1 MSTSR
6 TRRCG
11 DPTGEGGGVVSAGE
25 AVSVASAGGAG
36 GVASAGVA
44 GGVGGGTGER
54 RCERGRRRVASSCV
68 GERRCEV
75 GDGCVCGVSVW
86 RV

>member
-1 MSTSR
+1 VSAGEAVGVANAAVWR
-6 TRRCG
+6 
-11 DPTGEGGGVVSAGE
+11 PTGEGGGVVSAGE
-25 AVSVASAGGAG
+25 AISVAS
-36 GVASAGVA
+36 VGVA

-68 GERRCEV
+68 GERRCEL

>member
-1 MSTSR
+1 M
-6 TRRCG
+6 
-11 DPTGEGGGVVSAGE
+11 GEGGGVVSACE

-44 GGVGGGTGER
+44 GGVGEGTGER
-54 RCERGRRRVASSCV
+54 RCEHGRRRVASSCV